1 MRTFPAPASNAEQA
15 AARPATPV
23 QTTMTSQS
31 FTSEAKAGMP
41 ERSIEARRFLL
52 DSINDPYLLLHSAYE
67 GPL

>member
-1 MRTFPAPASNAEQA
+1 
-15 AARPATPV
+15 
-23 QTTMTSQS
+23 MTSQS